1 MPTKQKNKN
10 LKDEVPAFVDIYA
23 TLERCNTDPA
33 QYKPYNPSLIISNAR
48 QSVLVHLQVP
58 SEEVESTIKLGKS
71 KVYVITAEGMTLML
85 RRLATEMQT
94 AIQGG

>member
-1 MPTKQKNKN
+1 MPKLKANKN
-10 LKDEVPAFVDIYA
+10 LKDEIPAYVDIYA

-33 QYKPYNPSLIISNAR
+33 QYKPYNPSLVISNNE
-48 QSVLVHLQVP
+48 QVVLVHLQVP
-58 SEEVESTIKLGKS
+58 SEEVEIDKTVKGKHL
-71 KVYVITAEGMTLML
+71 VLITAEGMTLML